1 MGSRNEI
8 RAEKEWEDMNYTYIL
23 KCSDETL
30 YTGWTND
37 LEKRINAHNAGK
49 GAKYTK
55 NRRPVELAYY
65 EEFATKEEAMS
76 REYAIKQL
84 TRRKKEE
91 LIKKGHPG
99 IQFVQFGT

>member
-65 EEFATKEEAMS
+65 EEFAAKEEAMS

-99 IQFVQFGT
+99 IQFGT

>member
-84 TRRKKEE
+84 TRSKKDE
-91 LIKKGHPG
+91 LIHKGPPG
-99 IQFVQFGT
+99 IQFGT

>member
-99 IQFVQFGT
+99 IPFGT